1 MIFERISKTIFSSQ
15 YLEMV
20 FFENVLQLRIST
32 CINIDN
38 FPKGKDNYFLMIFER
53 ISKTIFSSKYLEMVF
68 LKMYFNCVFQL

>member
-32 CINIDN
+32 LTIIS
-38 FPKGKDNYFLMIFER
+38 FRAPSKPLKRTLSRHFTRPLTRPLTRTFESESDSL
-53 ISKTIFSSKYLEMVF
+53 ILYL
-68 LKMYFNCVFQL
+68 